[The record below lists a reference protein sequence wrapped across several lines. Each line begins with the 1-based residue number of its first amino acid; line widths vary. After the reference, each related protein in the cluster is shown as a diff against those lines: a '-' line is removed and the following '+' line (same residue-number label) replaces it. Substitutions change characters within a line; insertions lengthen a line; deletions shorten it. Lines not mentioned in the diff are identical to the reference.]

1 MSGALPIRDG
11 DPPHVVDG
19 RPFPLPALSAS
30 APETATPFGLFWRRF
45 RRRRIAYLAFWL
57 LALMYL
63 VVVPFAETIA
73 PYGRDQRFPDAISH
87 PPQLVRLWGED
98 GLAAPFVYSTS
109 MVVDLEAFRRN
120 YIEDRSKPET
130 LRWFCDGEP
139 YHLLGLVEIRTR
151 LFCASAGGT
160 LFLFGT
166 DTVGRDVF
174 SRVVFGARIS
184 LTVGLVGVAI
194 SFLLGIVF
202 GGLAGYLGGWADW
215 LIIRLVELLR
225 AMPELPLWLALS
237 AAIPADWPPILV
249 FCGLVVILGLLD
261 WPGLALGVRAKVMQ
275 LREEDYAA
283 AAVLMGA
290 KPRRVLF
297 RHLLP
302 NFSSHLIASV
312 TLAIPAMILGETALS
327 FLGLGIRD
335 PQVSWGSLLNAAQ
348 SYAALSV
355 TPWLMLPVIPVVLTV
370 LAFNF
375 LGDGLRDAADP
386 YQAQG

>member
-1 MSGALPIRDG
+1 MSGAPTLRDG
-11 DPPHVVDG
+11 DPPHVADD
-19 RPFPLPALSAS
+19 RPFPPPAPTVEPGDSAS
-30 APETATPFGLFWRRF
+30 PGRLFWRRF
-45 RRRRIAYLAFWL
+45 RQRRLAFLAFWL

-63 VVVPFAETIA
+63 VVVPFAEAIA

-87 PPQLVRLWGED
+87 PPQLVRIWGGE
-98 GLAAPFVYSTS
+98 GLAAPFAYPTAMS
-109 MVVDLEAFRRN
+109 VDLDAFRRV
-120 YIEDRSKPET
+120 YAEDPTKPQT

-139 YHLLGLVEIRTR
+139 YRLLGLIESRTR
-151 LFCASAGGT
+151 LFCAAEGGT

-202 GGLAGYLGGWADW
+202 GGLAGYLGGVTDW
-215 LIIRLVELLR
+215 LILRLIELLR

-249 FCGLVVILGLLD
+249 FCGLIVILGLLD

-275 LREEDYAA
+275 LREEDYAT

-290 KPRRVLF
+290 SPRRVLF

-312 TLAIPAMILGETALS
+312 TLAVPAMILGETALS

-355 TPWLMLPVIPVVLTV
+355 TPWLLLPVVPVVLTV

-386 YQAQG
+386 YRAQR

>member
-1 MSGALPIRDG
+1 MSGALHLRDA
-11 DPPHVVDG
+11 DPPHVVDD
-19 RPFPLPALSAS
+19 RPFPPPVPPGAPPDSAS
-30 APETATPFGLFWRRF
+30 PFGQFWRRF
-45 RRRRIAYLAFWL
+45 RRRRLAYLAFWL
-57 LALMYL
+57 LAFLYL
-63 VVVPFAETIA
+63 IVVPFAEFIA

-87 PPQLVRLWGED
+87 PPQLVRVWGD
-98 GLAAPFVYSTS
+98 NGLAAPFVYPTA
-109 MVVDLEAFRRN
+109 MTVDLEAFKRV
-120 YIEDRSKPET
+120 YSEDRAQQQS
-130 LRWFCDGEP
+130 LRWFCEGEP
-139 YHLLGLVEIRTR
+139 YHLLGLVETRTR
-151 LFCASAGGT
+151 LFCAAEGGT

-194 SFLLGIVF
+194 SFLLGVMF
-202 GGLAGYLGGWADW
+202 GGLAGYLGGATDW
-215 LIIRLVELLR
+215 MILRLIELLR

-355 TPWLMLPVIPVVLTV
+355 TPWLLLPVVPVVLTV

-386 YQAQG
+386 YRANA

>member
-1 MSGALPIRDG
+1 MSGALPVRDG
-11 DPPHVVDG
+11 DPPHVVDD
-19 RPFPLPALSAS
+19 RPFPPPAPPADAKPGAS
-30 APETATPFGLFWRRF
+30 PFRLFWRRF
-45 RRRRIAYLAFWL
+45 RRRRLAYAAFWL
-57 LALMYL
+57 LAFLYL
-63 VVVPFAETIA
+63 IVVPFAEFIA

-87 PPQLVRLWGED
+87 PPQSLSIFGAD
-98 GLAAPFVYSTS
+98 GLSAPFTHPTS
-109 MVVDLEAFRRN
+109 MTVDLEAFRRV
-120 YIEDRSKPET
+120 YVEDESEAQK
-130 LRWFCDGEP
+130 LRWFCEGEP
-139 YHLLGLVEIRTR
+139 YALLGLVETRAR
-151 LFCASAGGT
+151 LFCAADGGT
-160 LFLFGT
+160 IFLFGT

-174 SRVVFGARIS
+174 SRVVLGARIS

-194 SFLLGIVF
+194 SFLLGVFF
-202 GGLAGYLGGWADW
+202 GGIAGYLGGVTDW
-215 LIIRLVELLR
+215 LILRLIELLR

-237 AAIPADWPPILV
+237 AAIPADWSPILV
-249 FCGLVVILGLLD
+249 FLGLVVILGLLD

-290 KPRRVLF
+290 SSRRVVF

-355 TPWLMLPVIPVVLTV
+355 TPWLLLPVVPVVLTV

-386 YQAQG
+386 YRAQA

>member
-1 MSGALPIRDG
+1 MSGTLPLRDR
-11 DPPHVVDG
+11 DPPHIVDD
-19 RPFPLPALSAS
+19 RPFPPPTPPAGPADSAS
-30 APETATPFGLFWRRF
+30 PFRQFWRRF
-45 RRRRIAYLAFWL
+45 RRRRMAWLAFWV

-63 VVVPFAETIA
+63 VVVPFAEVIA

-87 PPQLVRLWGED
+87 PPQLVRVWGD
-98 GLAAPFVYSTS
+98 QGLSAPFVYPTA
-109 MVVDLEAFRRN
+109 MEVDLEAFKRV
-120 YIEDRSKPET
+120 YTEDRTRPEG
-130 LRWFCDGEP
+130 LRWFCEGEP
-139 YHLLGLVEIRTR
+139 YQLLGLIESRTR
-151 LFCASAGGT
+151 LFCAADGGT
-160 LFLFGT
+160 VFVFGT

-174 SRVVFGARIS
+174 SRVIFGARIS

-194 SFLLGIVF
+194 SFILGVMF
-202 GGLAGYLGGWADW
+202 GGLAGYLGGWTDW
-215 LIIRLVELLR
+215 LVLRLIELLR

-290 KPRRVLF
+290 KPGRVLF

-355 TPWLMLPVIPVVLTV
+355 TPWLLLPVVPVVLTV

-386 YQAQG
+386 YRAQ

>member
-1 MSGALPIRDG
+1 
-11 DPPHVVDG
+11 
-19 RPFPLPALSAS
+19 
-30 APETATPFGLFWRRF
+30 
-45 RRRRIAYLAFWL
+45 
-57 LALMYL
+57 
-63 VVVPFAETIA
+63 
-73 PYGRDQRFPDAISH
+73 
-87 PPQLVRLWGED
+87 
-98 GLAAPFVYSTS
+98 
-109 MVVDLEAFRRN
+109 
-120 YIEDRSKPET
+120 
-130 LRWFCDGEP
+130 
-139 YHLLGLVEIRTR
+139 
-151 LFCASAGGT
+151 
-160 LFLFGT
+160 
-166 DTVGRDVF
+166 
-174 SRVVFGARIS
+174 
-184 LTVGLVGVAI
+184 
-194 SFLLGIVF
+194 
-202 GGLAGYLGGWADW
+202 
-215 LIIRLVELLR
+215 
-225 AMPELPLWLALS
+225 MPELPLWLALS

-355 TPWLMLPVIPVVLTV
+355 TPWLLLPVIPVVLTV

-386 YQAQG
+386 YRAQT

>member
-1 MSGALPIRDG
+1 MSAPLPRRDG
-11 DPPHVVDG
+11 APPHVVDD
-19 RPFPLPALSAS
+19 RPFPPPAPPPAKD
-30 APETATPFGLFWRRF
+30 AATSPYRLFWRRF
-45 RRRRIAYLAFWL
+45 RRRRLARLAFWFL
-57 LALMYL
+57 VFLYL
-63 VVVPFAETIA
+63 VVVPFAEVIA
-73 PYGRDQRFPDAISH
+73 PYGRDQRFPDAMSH
-87 PPQLVRLWGED
+87 PPQTLHIFGKGVG
-98 GLAAPFVYSTS
+98 GPFVYATT
-109 MVVDLEAFRRN
+109 MEVDLQAFRRI
-120 YIEDRSKPET
+120 YTTDKSQPQK
-130 LRWFCDGEP
+130 LRWFCEGEP
-139 YHLLGLVEIRTR
+139 YQLLGLVEARTR
-151 LFCASAGGT
+151 LFCAAQGGHV
-160 LFLFGT
+160 FLFGT
-166 DTVGRDVF
+166 DTVGRDLF
-174 SRVVFGARIS
+174 SRVIFGARIS
-184 LTVGLVGVAI
+184 LTIGLVGVAI
-194 SFLLGIVF
+194 SFLLGVFF
-202 GGLAGYLGGWADW
+202 GGIAGYLGGAADW
-215 LIIRLVELLR
+215 LILRLIELLR

-283 AAVLMGA
+283 AAVFMGA
-290 KPRRVLF
+290 TPRRVIF

-355 TPWLMLPVIPVVLTV
+355 TPWLLLPVVPVVLTV

-386 YQAQG
+386 YRSA